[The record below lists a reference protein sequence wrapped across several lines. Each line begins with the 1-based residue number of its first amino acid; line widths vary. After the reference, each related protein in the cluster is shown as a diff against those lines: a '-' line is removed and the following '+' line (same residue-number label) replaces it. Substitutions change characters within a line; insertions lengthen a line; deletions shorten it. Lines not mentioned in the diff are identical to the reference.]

1 MNIAISDS
9 FPEPDAPGSRIESG
23 MTRLSDRAERLADAE
38 RDQLPLWLPV
48 GLGFGTAAWFALPDR
63 GAWTAFLL
71 LAAALTLAPQALAPG
86 TRWGRAL
93 ALFGLAAI
101 LGCANIWWKA
111 ERVAAPVLAQPRA
124 AEFDASIE
132 SFQRLPARDLV
143 RLVVKPLGDA
153 RLPPRLRVNV
163 DSAKAPDS
171 LRSGAIVR
179 LRGYLMPPAPAAVPG
194 AYDFARAA
202 WFQGIGGTGRVTVVR
217 VVAPPAEE
225 GWRARLADARQRLA
239 DHIRGRLPGAPGGIA
254 AALATGDQGGIPEE
268 DADAMRRS
276 GLAHL
281 LSVSGLHL
289 TAVVGAVM
297 FLTLKL
303 LALSPI
309 LALRFRLVLVAA
321 AAGAVA
327 GIAYTL
333 LTGAEVP
340 TIRSCIAALLVLLG
354 IALGRE
360 ALTLR
365 LVAVAALAVL
375 LLWPES
381 LPGASFQMSFAAI
394 TAIVALHEHPRV
406 RALLARREELWPMKL
421 GRFLLGLVL
430 TGLAVELALIPIA
443 LWHFHQAGLYG
454 ALANILAIPLT
465 TFAIMPL
472 EALALL
478 LDLAGLGGPFWWLA
492 GAALDLLLALAHA
505 AAAAPGA
512 VARLPTLL
520 AAAFA
525 PMVAGGLWLALWR
538 TRWRRLGLVPVAAG
552 ALAAVSTPTPDL
564 LVTGDGRHLAL
575 RTESGELALLRGRA
589 GDYVRDLMSGSS
601 GLDGELG
608 ELEALPAARCSADF
622 CAADLRGWSL
632 LASRSDRRVPIEA
645 LGKACAEADIVV
657 SDRRLPAACRP
668 RWLKADRALLARS
681 GGLAITL
688 GARPRV
694 ATVAS
699 GDRHPWVVASES
711 LSHERRERKIRA
723 AAARRDC
730 CARSTSA
737 FRGRAS
743 PSASPSRRRRR
754 GGGGSRPP
762 GQGPSPSSG

>member
-1 MNIAISDS
+1 MK
-9 FPEPDAPGSRIESG
+9 GSARILAEVPAFAG
-23 MTRLSDRAERLADAE
+23 TTAWSDRLEALADAE

-48 GLGFGTAAWFALPDR
+48 GLGLGTGAWFALPDSR
-63 GAWTAFLL
+63 AWTAFLL
-71 LAAALTLAPQALAPG
+71 LAAALALAPQALAPG

-93 ALFGLAAI
+93 FLFCLAAI

-124 AEFDASIE
+124 AEFDAAIE
-132 SFQRLPARDLV
+132 SFQRLPAREVV
-143 RLVVKPLGDA
+143 RLVVKPQGDV

-163 DSAKAPDS
+163 DSAKAPET
-171 LRSGAIVR
+171 LQAGATVR
-179 LRGYLMPPAPAAVPG
+179 LRGYLMPPAAPAVPG

-217 VVAPPAEE
+217 LVAPAAEE
-225 GWRARLADARQRLA
+225 GVQARLAGARQRLA
-239 DHIRGRLPGAPGGIA
+239 DHVRARLPGAPGGIA
-254 AALATGDQGGIPEE
+254 AALATGDQGGIPEA
-268 DADAMRRS
+268 DAEAMRRS

-297 FLTLKL
+297 LLTLKL

-309 LALRFRLVLVAA
+309 LALRFRLILVAA
-321 AAGAVA
+321 AAGALA

-340 TIRSCIAALLVLLG
+340 TIRSCIAALLVLAG
-354 IALGRE
+354 IALGRD

-365 LVAVAALAVL
+365 LVAVAALVVL

-394 TAIVALHEHPRV
+394 TAIVALHEHPRI

-421 GRFLLGLVL
+421 GRFALGLVL
-430 TGLAVELALIPIA
+430 TGLAVELALMPIA

-454 ALANILAIPLT
+454 ALANIVAIPLT
-465 TFAIMPL
+465 TFVIMPL

-478 LDLAGLGGPFWWLA
+478 FDLGGLGTPFWWLA
-492 GAALDLLLALAHA
+492 GAALDLLLVLAHA
-505 AAAAPGA
+505 TAAAPGA
-512 VARLPTLL
+512 VARLPTLP

-538 TRWRRLGLVPVAAG
+538 TRWRRWGLVPVAAG
-552 ALAAVSTPTPDL
+552 ALAALATPPPDL

-575 RTESGELALLRGRA
+575 RTGSGELALLRGRA
-589 GDYVRDLMSGSS
+589 GDYVRDMFSQSA
-601 GLDGELG
+601 GLEGEAG
-608 ELEALPAARCSADF
+608 ELELLPSASCSDDF
-622 CAADLRGWSL
+622 CTAELRGRRL
-632 LASRSDRRVPIEA
+632 LASRSPRLVPIEA
-645 LGKACAEADIVV
+645 LRDACAEADIVV

-668 RWLKADRALLARS
+668 RWLKADREFLARS

-688 GARPRV
+688 GDSPRI

-699 GDRHPWVVASES
+699 DDRHPWV
-711 LSHERRERKIRA
+711 R
-723 AAARRDC
+723 
-730 CARSTSA
+730 
-737 FRGRAS
+737 
-743 PSASPSRRRRR
+743 
-754 GGGGSRPP
+754 
-762 GQGPSPSSG
+762 